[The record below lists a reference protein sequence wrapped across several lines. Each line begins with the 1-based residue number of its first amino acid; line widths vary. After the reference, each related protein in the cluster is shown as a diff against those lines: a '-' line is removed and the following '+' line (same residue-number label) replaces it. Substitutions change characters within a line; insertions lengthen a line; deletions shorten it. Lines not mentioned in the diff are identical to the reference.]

1 MSPACVYE
9 RESQN
14 VQAIVTGA
22 SFFTRVSAD
31 MHVFHI
37 HEQQLKSGSLFRAQV
52 HVIYGVLA

>member
-1 MSPACVYE
+1 MSPSCVYE

-14 VQAIVTGA
+14 LQAIVTVA

-37 HEQQLKSGSLFRAQV
+37 HEQQLKSGSLFGAQV